1 MKVKVMLIEMSEG
14 IDLNEF
20 EGIMVKD
27 GYLIIR
33 VKADENPRLSSSGKS
48 YLLYSVG
55 NAKMSDDSRL
65 NLNWYKYPPR

>member
-1 MKVKVMLIEMSEG
+1 MSDK

-33 VKADENPRLSSSGKS
+33 VKANENPPLSSTGKS

-65 NLNWYKYPPR
+65 NINWYKYRPRR

>member
-1 MKVKVMLIEMSEG
+1 MVKEMSDN

-33 VKADENPRLSSSGKS
+33 VKADENPRGSSTGKS

-65 NLNWYKYPPR
+65 NLNWFKYSSR